1 MATKLQPKK
10 FKYINEALDW
20 ATEVKNVDELR
31 ERVRAISTGN
41 SILMRFLAWG
51 VGYEQGP
58 YNLPDGKT
66 PIKNEGLPDG
76 IADTTITMEFRRIL
90 TLLPNGSAAKIPQWR
105 REEIWMQICQG
116 CHPNE
121 TNLLDAVKDQNILAV
136 YPALADVLESFL
148 GGWKKPEVKK
158 KRVSKKPETISDE

>member
-1 MATKLQPKK
+1 MATRLPPKK
-10 FKYINEALDW
+10 FKYINEALEW

-31 ERVRAISTGN
+31 ERVRAVSMGN

-58 YNLPDGKT
+58 YNLPEGKT

-116 CHPNE
+116 CHPKE
-121 TNLLDAVKDQNILAV
+121 TELLDAVKDQAILGV

-148 GGWKKPEVKK
+148 TGWKKPEVKK
-158 KRVSKKPETISDE
+158 KRVSKKSEPLSE

>member
-1 MATKLQPKK
+1 MATPLQPKK

-20 ATEVKNVDELR
+20 ATEVKNVNELR
-31 ERVRAISTGN
+31 ERVRAVSTGN

-58 YNLPDGKT
+58 YNLPEGKT
-66 PIKNEGLPDG
+66 PIKEEGLPEG
-76 IADTTITMEFRRIL
+76 MSDTTITMEFRRIL

-105 REEIWMQICQG
+105 REEIWMQVCQG
-116 CHPNE
+116 VHPKE
-121 TNLLDAVKDQNILAV
+121 TELLDAVKDQKILDV

-148 GGWKKPEVKK
+148 NGWKKPEVKK
-158 KRVSKKPETISDE
+158 KKASKKSESISEE

>member
-58 YNLPDGKT
+58 YNLPEGKT

-76 IADTTITMEFRRIL
+76 IADTTITMEFRRIM

-116 CHPNE
+116 CHPKE
-121 TNLLDAVKDQNILAV
+121 TELLDAVKDQNILAV

-148 GGWKKPEVKK
+148 NGWKKPEVKK
-158 KRVSKKPETISDE
+158 TRASKKSSTPSE

>member
-1 MATKLQPKK
+1 MATRLQPKK

-58 YNLPDGKT
+58 YNLPEGKT
-66 PIKNEGLPDG
+66 PIKNEGLPEG
-76 IADTTITMEFRRIL
+76 MSDTTITMEFRRIL
-90 TLLPNGSAAKIPQWR
+90 TLLPTGSAANIAQWR

-116 CHPNE
+116 VHPKE
-121 TNLLDAVKDQNILAV
+121 TELLDAVKDQAILDV
-136 YPALADVLESFL
+136 YPALANVLESFL

-158 KRVSKKPETISDE
+158 KRASKKSESISAK

>member
-1 MATKLQPKK
+1 MATRLQPKK

-20 ATEVKNVDELR
+20 AAEVKNVDELR
-31 ERVRAISTGN
+31 ERVRAVSVGN
-41 SILMRFLAWG
+41 SIFMRFLAWG

-66 PIKNEGLPDG
+66 PIKNEGLPEG
-76 IADTTITMEFRRIL
+76 MSDTTITMEFRRIL

-116 CHPNE
+116 VHPKE
-121 TNLLDAVKDQNILAV
+121 TELLDAVKDKKILDV

-148 GGWKKPEVKK
+148 NGWKKPEVKK
-158 KRVSKKPETISDE
+158 TKASKKSLAPSE

>member
-31 ERVRAISTGN
+31 ERVRAVSVGN

-58 YNLPDGKT
+58 YNLPEGKT
-66 PIKNEGLPDG
+66 PIKDEGLPEG
-76 IADTTITMEFRRIL
+76 MSDTTITLEFRRIL
-90 TLLPNGSAAKIPQWR
+90 TLLRNGSAAKIPQWR

-116 CHPNE
+116 VHPKE
-121 TNLLDAVKDQNILAV
+121 TALLDAVKVQKILDV
-136 YPALADVLESFL
+136 YPASVDVLESFL
-148 GGWKKPEVKK
+148 IGWKKPEVKK
-158 KRVSKKPETISDE
+158 KKASKKSESISEE

>member
-31 ERVRAISTGN
+31 ERVRAVSVGN

-58 YNLPDGKT
+58 YNLPEGKT
-66 PIKNEGLPDG
+66 PIKEEGLPEG
-76 IADTTITMEFRRIL
+76 MSDTTITLEFRRIL

-116 CHPNE
+116 VHPKE
-121 TNLLDAVKDQNILAV
+121 TALLDAVKDQKILDV
-136 YPALADVLESFL
+136 YPALVDVLESFL
-148 GGWKKPEVKK
+148 IGWKKPEVKK
-158 KRVSKKPETISDE
+158 KKASKKSESISEE